1 MHGRRIAVLAALGA
15 VQTTLGP
22 AARPAARSLHGQ
34 APELRGYYLHIV
46 SAADSGLFSPSAAT
60 DFKRLR
66 AMLSP
71 TVGPLEVE
79 IAYEHVLS
87 ASTAADPGFATGLGT
102 AAGGEWAHLQGTLAE
117 SGSVEWR
124 HRVDRLAVS
133 YAPLTDVE
141 LTLGRQT
148 ISWATTLLLTPA
160 DPFAPFTPEEPFR
173 DYRAGVDA
181 FRARAFL
188 GPFSDLDLV
197 ARPTDTSEGTTL
209 TALARL
215 HTVISGWELSTWAGL
230 LHDGG
235 AAAVGVTG
243 TFAGAA
249 ARAEGVVRRVDD
261 STALRFTVGVD
272 RSFPVAGRDLYLV
285 AEYQRDGL
293 GAASVSDLPIVL
305 ASGPFERG
313 ELQVVGRH
321 TAALQ
326 ASYQPDALWAT
337 SLLLLSNLGDPS
349 LLIGPGVSY
358 SVSDEAT
365 ARAGIFLG
373 FGDELAADG
382 VLPGSEYG
390 AVPSFAYV
398 ALAAFF

>member
-1 MHGRRIAVLAALGA
+1 MLGSRVVALGGLGIL
-15 VQTTLGP
+15 QTALGP
-22 AARPAARSLHGQ
+22 AAHPCGGDLHAQ

-46 SAADSGLFSPSAAT
+46 SATKEGPFSSSAMT
-60 DFKRLR
+60 DLKRLR
-66 AMLSP
+66 AMLFP
-71 TVGPLEVE
+71 VLGPFALD
-79 IAYEHVLS
+79 IAYEHSLS
-87 ASTAADPGFATGLGT
+87 VSTAADHGFGTVLGV
-102 AAGGEWAHLQGTLAE
+102 AGGAEWANLQGTLAE

-124 HRVDRLAVS
+124 HRVDRLALS
-133 YAPLTDVE
+133 YSPLSDVE

-188 GPFSDLDLV
+188 GPFSDIDLV
-197 ARPTDTSEGTTL
+197 ARPTETSAGTTL
-209 TALARL
+209 TALGRL
-215 HTVISGWELSTWAGL
+215 HTVISGWELSTWAGV
-230 LHDGG
+230 LHDGVS
-235 AAAVGVTG
+235 AAAGVTG

-249 ARAEGVVRRVDD
+249 ARAEGVVRRVDE
-261 STALRFTVGVD
+261 STDVRFTVGVD
-272 RSFPVAGRDLYLV
+272 RSFPVAGSDLYLV

-293 GAASVSDLPIVL
+293 GAPSEAEIPAVV
-305 ASGPFERG
+305 AGGPSERG
-313 ELQVVGRH
+313 ELQVIGRH

-326 ASYQPDALWAT
+326 ASYQPDALWTA

-349 LLIGPGVSY
+349 LLIGPSVSY

-373 FGDELAADG
+373 IGEESAAGGD
-382 VLPGSEYG
+382 LPGSEYG
-390 AVPSFAYV
+390 AVPAFAYV